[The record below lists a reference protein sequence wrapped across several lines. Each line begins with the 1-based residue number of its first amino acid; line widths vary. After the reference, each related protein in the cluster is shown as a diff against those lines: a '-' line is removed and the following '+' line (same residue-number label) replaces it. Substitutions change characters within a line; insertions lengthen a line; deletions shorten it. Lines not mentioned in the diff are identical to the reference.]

1 MTSTASKTATATE
14 APHRAGTFDIRT
26 FIALLMGI
34 YGVVLVLMG
43 LFGTTD
49 EELAKAEG
57 FNVNLWAGAGMVL
70 TAIALQVWATLRPV
84 VVAVDPEDE
93 AGRQS

>member
-1 MTSTASKTATATE
+1 MTETPRGRQRLKK
-14 APHRAGTFDIRT
+14 AGAFDIRT